1 MAAHTGSAEMK
12 VLVVDDHNAMREM
25 LRGLLNQIGYA
36 DVEEAD
42 GVDQALGMLASS
54 RYDLI
59 VSDWGMRPR
68 AGLAFLR
75 AIRADERTRDTP
87 VVMVASDGGSDDIEK
102 ANVAESLIVKPFNA
116 ATLRAKIHHALG
128 GHPK

>member
-1 MAAHTGSAEMK
+1 MK
-12 VLVVDDHNAMREM
+12 VLVVDDHEAMREM

-42 GVDQALGMLASS
+42 GIDRALGMLVSS

-59 VSDWGMRPR
+59 VSDLGMRPR
-68 AGLAFLR
+68 AGLDFLR

-87 VVMVASDGGSDDIEK
+87 VIMVASDGGSDGGDRPS
-102 ANVAESLIVKPFNA
+102 VSESRIVKPFNA
-116 ATLRAKIHHALG
+116 TTLRAKINHALG

>member
-1 MAAHTGSAEMK
+1 MK
-12 VLVVDDHNAMREM
+12 VLVDDDHNAMREM

-42 GVDQALGMLASS
+42 GVDQALGMLEAS

-59 VSDWGMRPR
+59 VSDWGMRPK

-75 AIRADERTRDTP
+75 AIRADDRTRHTP
-87 VVMVASDGGSDDIEK
+87 VVMVASDGGPDEAEK
-102 ANVAESLIVKPFNA
+102 ARVAESLIFKPFNA

-128 GHPK
+128 AHPK

>member
-1 MAAHTGSAEMK
+1 MK
-12 VLVVDDHNAMREM
+12 VLVDDDHNAMREM

-42 GVDQALGMLASS
+42 GVDQALGMLESS

-59 VSDWGMRPR
+59 VSDWGMRPK

-75 AIRADERTRDTP
+75 AIRADDRTRHTP
-87 VVMVASDGGSDDIEK
+87 VVMVASDGGPDEAEK
-102 ANVAESLIVKPFNA
+102 ARVAESLIFKPFNA

-128 GHPK
+128 AHPK

>member
-1 MAAHTGSAEMK
+1 MK
-12 VLVVDDHNAMREM
+12 VLVVDDHEAMREM
-25 LRGLLNQIGYA
+25 LRGLLNQIGFA

-42 GVDQALGMLASS
+42 GIDRALGMLVSS

-59 VSDWGMRPR
+59 VSDLGMRPR
-68 AGLAFLR
+68 AGLDFLR

-87 VVMVASDGGSDDIEK
+87 VIMVAADGGSDGVDGPS
-102 ANVAESLIVKPFNA
+102 VAESRIVKPFNA
-116 ATLRAKIHHALG
+116 TTLRAKINHALG

>member
-1 MAAHTGSAEMK
+1 MK
-12 VLVVDDHNAMREM
+12 VLVVNDHKAMREM

-42 GVDQALGMLASS
+42 GIDRALEMLASS

-59 VSDWGMRPR
+59 VADWGMRPR
-68 AGLAFLR
+68 AGFDFVHT
-75 AIRADERTRDTP
+75 IRDDERTRETP
-87 VVMVASDGGSDDIEK
+87 VIMVVSDAGSDDVERPS
-102 ANVAESLIVKPFNA
+102 VAESRIVKPFNA
-116 ATLRAKIHHALG
+116 TTLRAKINHALG

>member
-1 MAAHTGSAEMK
+1 MIAVSDDMK
-12 VLVVDDHNAMREM
+12 VLVVDDHKAMREM

-42 GVDQALGMLASS
+42 GIDRALGMLASS

-75 AIRADERTRDTP
+75 ALRADERTRDTP
-87 VVMVASDGGSDDIEK
+87 VVMVASDGGSDDAETVN
-102 ANVAESLIVKPFNA
+102 AAESLIFKPFNA
-116 ATLRAKIHHALG
+116 ATLRAKINHALG
-128 GHPK
+128 GHRK

>member
-1 MAAHTGSAEMK
+1 MK

-25 LRGLLNQIGYA
+25 FRGLLNQIGYA

-42 GVDQALGMLASS
+42 GVDQALGMLGSS

-59 VSDWGMRPR
+59 VSDWGMRPM

-75 AIRADERTRDTP
+75 AIRADERTPHTP
-87 VVMVASDGGSDDIEK
+87 VVMVASDGGSDEAEK
-102 ANVAESLIVKPFNA
+102 ARVTESLIFKPFNA

-128 GHPK
+128 AHPK

>member
-1 MAAHTGSAEMK
+1 MK
-12 VLVVDDHNAMREM
+12 VLVVDDHKAMREM

-36 DVEEAD
+36 DIEEAD
-42 GVDQALGMLASS
+42 GIDRALGMLASS

-87 VVMVASDGGSDDIEK
+87 VVMVASDGGSDDAERPS
-102 ANVAESLIVKPFNA
+102 AAESRIVKPFNA
-116 ATLRAKIHHALG
+116 ATLRAKINHALG

>member
-1 MAAHTGSAEMK
+1 MK

-87 VVMVASDGGSDDIEK
+87 VVMVASDGGTDDTEK
-102 ANVAESLIVKPFNA
+102 ASVAESLIVKPFNA

>member
-1 MAAHTGSAEMK
+1 MK
-12 VLVVDDHNAMREM
+12 VLVVDDHKAMREM

-42 GVDQALGMLASS
+42 GIDRALAMLASS
-54 RYDLI
+54 DYDLI

-68 AGLAFLR
+68 AGLGFLR

-87 VVMVASDGGSDDIEK
+87 VIMVAADGGSDD
-102 ANVAESLIVKPFNA
+102 VGRPGTAESRIVKPFNA
-116 ATLRAKIHHALG
+116 ATLRTKINHVLG
-128 GHPK
+128 GPPR

>member
-1 MAAHTGSAEMK
+1 MK

-25 LRGLLNQIGYA
+25 LRGLLNQIGYP

-42 GVDQALGMLASS
+42 GVDQALGMLACTS
-54 RYDLI
+54 YDLI
-59 VSDWGMRPR
+59 VSDWGMQPK

-75 AIRADERTRDTP
+75 AIRADEKTRHTP
-87 VVMVASDGGSDDIEK
+87 VVMVASDGGSEEVEQTK
-102 ANVAESLIVKPFNA
+102 VAESLIFKPFNA

-128 GHPK
+128 AHPK

>member
-1 MAAHTGSAEMK
+1 MK
-12 VLVVDDHNAMREM
+12 VLVVDDHKAMREM
-25 LRGLLNQIGYA
+25 LRGLLNQIGFA
-36 DVEEAD
+36 DVDEAD
-42 GVDQALGMLASS
+42 GIDRALGMLASS

-87 VVMVASDGGSDDIEK
+87 VVMVASDGGPDDAETVN
-102 ANVAESLIVKPFNA
+102 AAESLIFKPFNA
-116 ATLRAKIHHALG
+116 ATLRAKINHALG

>member
-1 MAAHTGSAEMK
+1 MK
-12 VLVVDDHNAMREM
+12 VLVVDDHEAMREM
-25 LRGLLNQIGYA
+25 LRGLLNQIGFA

-42 GVDQALGMLASS
+42 GIDWALGMLVSS

-59 VSDWGMRPR
+59 VSDLGMRPR
-68 AGLAFLR
+68 AGLDFLR

-87 VVMVASDGGSDDIEK
+87 VIMVAADGGSDGVDGPS
-102 ANVAESLIVKPFNA
+102 VAESRIVKPFNA
-116 ATLRAKIHHALG
+116 TTLRAKINHALG

>member
-1 MAAHTGSAEMK
+1 MK

-128 GHPK
+128 GHPN

>member
-1 MAAHTGSAEMK
+1 MK
-12 VLVVDDHNAMREM
+12 VLVVDDHKAMREM
-25 LRGLLNQIGYA
+25 LRGLLSQIGYA
-36 DVEEAD
+36 DIDEAD
-42 GVDQALGMLASS
+42 GFTSAIGMLASS

-75 AIRADERTRDTP
+75 ALRADERTRDTP
-87 VVMVASDGGSDDIEK
+87 VVMVASDGASDDVEE
-102 ANVAESLIVKPFNA
+102 ANEAESLIVKPFNA

>member
-1 MAAHTGSAEMK
+1 MK
-12 VLVVDDHNAMREM
+12 VLVVDDHEAMREM

-36 DVEEAD
+36 DVEQAD
-42 GVDQALGMLASS
+42 GIDRALGMLVSS

-59 VSDWGMRPR
+59 VSDLGMRPR
-68 AGLAFLR
+68 AGLDFLR

-87 VVMVASDGGSDDIEK
+87 VIMVASDGGSDGGDRPGG
-102 ANVAESLIVKPFNA
+102 AESRIVKPFNA
-116 ATLRAKIHHALG
+116 TTLRAKINHALG

>member
-1 MAAHTGSAEMK
+1 MIAVSDDMK
-12 VLVVDDHNAMREM
+12 VLVVDDHKAMREM

-42 GVDQALGMLASS
+42 GIDRALGMLASS

-87 VVMVASDGGSDDIEK
+87 VVMVASDGGSDDAETVN
-102 ANVAESLIVKPFNA
+102 AAESLIFKPFNA
-116 ATLRAKIHHALG
+116 ATLRTKINHALG
-128 GHPK
+128 GPPR